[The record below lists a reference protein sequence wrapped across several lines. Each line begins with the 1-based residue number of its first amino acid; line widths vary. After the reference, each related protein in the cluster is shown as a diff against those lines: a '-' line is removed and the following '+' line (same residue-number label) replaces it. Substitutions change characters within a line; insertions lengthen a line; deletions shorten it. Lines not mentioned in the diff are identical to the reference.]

1 MGVATAPSG
10 AGPVAAP
17 AGGRTGT
24 HPASGRDPVP
34 GPDPLSELDPAH
46 GPETAVGPDPDD
58 RPETPAGP
66 GASPGPDPATRPDH
80 AHWLRTARETAED
93 LATDA
98 VTREQAGKTPFDE
111 VSRLRETG
119 LLTLLVPAAAGGAGA
134 DWATAYAVVREI
146 SAADGAIGQ
155 LLGCHY
161 FLSWSALTFA
171 DSARATETVQRS
183 TKKPLLW
190 GGGLA
195 RQEPPLR
202 LTRKA
207 GGYVLEGRQS
217 YATGVLVADRLAV
230 RGERADTGEPFAVVV
245 DAAHPGVRIESDSD
259 AFGQRLAAG
268 GSVDFDAVPIAAGSV
283 LGSLSADEDVLSPQT
298 AFTSPVGRLLS
309 AHLLLGIAEGVLT
322 EVREYSRAGHSLWH
336 PAWPVGFPSDPRI
349 LTLHGELTV
358 LTRSAAAL
366 TEQAVRAVHGGLAR
380 GEDLSY
386 DEYAEISVLVAMA
399 EAAVSRAAQESTTR
413 ALEVIGA
420 RSASSRLGFDRFWR
434 NVRTHTL
441 YEPVGHRLRDIGDYF
456 LNGAHPPFVL
466 PV

>member
-10 AGPVAAP
+10 AGSGAGPSAPEAA
-17 AGGRTGT
+17 
-24 HPASGRDPVP
+24 
-34 GPDPLSELDPAH
+34 GPDH
-46 GPETAVGPDPDD
+46 T
-58 RPETPAGP
+58 
-66 GASPGPDPATRPDH
+66 
-80 AHWLRTARETAED
+80 HWLRAARETAED

-98 VTREQAGKTPFDE
+98 VSREQAGKAPFDE
-111 VSRLRETG
+111 VARLREAG
-119 LLTLLVPAAAGGAGA
+119 LLTLLVPADAGGGGA
-134 DWATAYAVVREI
+134 DWTTAYAVVREI

-161 FLSWSALTFA
+161 FLSWSALSFA
-171 DSARATETVQRS
+171 DSARATEAVQRS
-183 TKKPLLW
+183 TRKPFLW

-217 YATGVLVADRLAV
+217 YPTGVLVADRLAV
-230 RGERADTGEPFAVVV
+230 RGERTDTGEPFAVVV
-245 DAAHPGVRIESDSD
+245 DTDRPGVRIDGD
-259 AFGQRLAAG
+259 PDVFGQRLAAG
-268 GSVDFDAVPIAAGSV
+268 GSVDFDAVPVAAGSV
-283 LGSLSADEDVLSPQT
+283 LGSLSADEEVLSPPT

-309 AHLLLGIAEGVLT
+309 VQILLGIAEGVLT
-322 EVREYSRAGHSLWH
+322 EVREYSRAGHSLRH
-336 PAWPVGFPSDPRI
+336 PAWPIGSPSDPRI

-358 LTRSAAAL
+358 LTRSASAL

-380 GEDLSY
+380 GEDLGY

-399 EAAVSRAAQESTTR
+399 EAAASRAAQESTTR
-413 ALEVIGA
+413 ALDVIGA

-434 NVRTHTL
+434 NARTHTL
-441 YEPVGHRLRDIGDYF
+441 YEPVGHRLRDVGDYF